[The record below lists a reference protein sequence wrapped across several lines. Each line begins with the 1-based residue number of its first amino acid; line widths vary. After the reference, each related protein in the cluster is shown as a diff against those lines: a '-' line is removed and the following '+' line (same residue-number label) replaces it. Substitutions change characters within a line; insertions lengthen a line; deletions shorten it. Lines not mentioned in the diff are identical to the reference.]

1 MSKTLASSLLLL
13 ALCACK
19 PKGTVHIHLVGDTDG
34 YTLHSKAHVLDGV
47 ARFQCKTSGSGRCH
61 FTLYPKGC
69 DNSACTQAPLH
80 RFAVAQGRTLQ
91 LNGGGDFRLCVSIDA
106 TPQNPG
112 CEPAASARKN

>member
-19 PKGTVHIHLVGDTDG
+19 PKGTVHIHLVGDADG

-69 DNSACTQAPLH
+69 DNSACTQAPLR
-80 RFAVAQGRTLQ
+80 RFAVAHGQTLQ
-91 LNGGGDFRLCVSIDA
+91 LNGVGDFRLCVSIDA
-106 TPQNPG
+106 TPQNPE
-112 CEPAASARKN
+112 CEPAASAGKN